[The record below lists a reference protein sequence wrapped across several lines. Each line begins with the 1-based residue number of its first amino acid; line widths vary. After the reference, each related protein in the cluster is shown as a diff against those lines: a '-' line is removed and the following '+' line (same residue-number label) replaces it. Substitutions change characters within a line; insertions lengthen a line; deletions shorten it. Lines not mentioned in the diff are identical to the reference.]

1 MDIPLIIISSLSLI
15 VSAAAL
21 IAVLVLLKKGN
32 NGATDERDDRQ
43 LNNLKTDILN
53 EFSRNR
59 TEEAA
64 RDRAQREELAQ
75 KLNETQEKLNS
86 ISERTN
92 QSIQNISFEINRQL
106 GHINDELSKNRQQ
119 NSDSII
125 KLINE
130 MKQQLGEIRELQ
142 TQTSQAQNQKIEE
155 ALEKIRVSNEQK
167 LDEMRNVVDE
177 KLTNTLTQR
186 LDSSFK
192 TVSEQLT
199 NLYTALGEMKEMS
212 GGITE
217 HVSTLNKVLTNVKAR
232 GTWAEIQLK
241 GILDQT
247 IPVGMYVENYAPSA
261 KSKDRVEFAI
271 KIPSGEN
278 NSEIIYLP
286 IDSKFPMED
295 YVRLC
300 DATERADKELIEKA
314 RAELEA
320 RVISEAK
327 DISKY
332 INPPKTTP
340 FAIMYLATEGLYAE
354 IVSSPNSIV
363 EKLQSKY
370 NIMIAGPTTIT
381 ALLNSLSMGFKIAA
395 INEKSSE
402 VKGILQAIKTQYTTF
417 GNLLAK
423 AKKKIDEAGNTI
435 GDAQH
440 RSNMIQKKLKSID
453 AIEIKES
460 DELLEITPEN
470 MLLEESYSDDE

>member
-1 MDIPLIIISSLSLI
+1 MDIPIIILSSISLI
-15 VSAAAL
+15 VSASSL
-21 IAVLVLLKKGN
+21 IAVLTLLKRGNN
-32 NGATDERDDRQ
+32 NGAQNNEAQ
-43 LNNLKTDILN
+43 LNNLKTDMFN

-59 TEEAA
+59 TEDAA
-64 RDRAQREELAQ
+64 RAKAQRDELSQ
-75 KLNETQEKLNS
+75 KLSEMQEKLNN
-86 ISERTN
+86 ITERNN
-92 QSIQNISFEINRQL
+92 QNMQNISFEINRQL
-106 GHINDELSKNRQQ
+106 LKINEELAKNKQENTESIAKLITEITRQLSEISEKNTQ
-119 NSDSII
+119 NS
-125 KLINE
+125 L
-130 MKQQLGEIRELQ
+130 
-142 TQTSQAQNQKIEE
+142 AQSQKIDES
-155 ALEKIRVSNEQK
+155 LEKIRVSNEQK

-261 KSKDRVEFAI
+261 RSKDRVEFAI

-278 NSEIIYLP
+278 NSEITYLP

-300 DATERADKELIEKA
+300 DATEKADKELVDKA
-314 RAELEA
+314 RADLEA
-320 RVISEAK
+320 RVLSEAK

-354 IVSSPNSIV
+354 IVSSPNGIV
-363 EKLQSKY
+363 EKLQTKY

-395 INEKSSE
+395 INEKSNE
-402 VKGILQAIKTQYTTF
+402 IKDVLAAVKAQYEKF
-417 GNLLAK
+417 GGVLAR
-423 AKKKIDEAGNTI
+423 AKKKIDEAGSTI
-435 GDAQH
+435 GEAQH
-440 RSNMIQKKLKSID
+440 RSNIIQKKLKSID
-453 AIEIKES
+453 AIELNES
-460 DELLEITPEN
+460 DGYLDITTEN
-470 MLLEESYSDDE
+470 MLLEESYSDDD

>member
-1 MDIPLIIISSLSLI
+1 MDIPIIILSSISLV
-15 VSAAAL
+15 VSACSL
-21 IAVLVLLKKGN
+21 IAVLTLLRKDNN
-32 NGATDERDDRQ
+32 NGYETNEAQ
-43 LNNLKTDILN
+43 LNNLKTDIFN

-59 TEEAA
+59 TEDAA
-64 RDRAQREELAQ
+64 RAKAQRDELSQ
-75 KLNETQEKLNS
+75 KLSEMQEKLNN
-86 ISERTN
+86 ITERNN
-92 QSIQNISFEINRQL
+92 QNMQNISFEINRQL
-106 GHINDELSKNRQQ
+106 LRVNEELAKNKQE
-119 NSDSII
+119 NTESIA

-130 MKQQLGEIRELQ
+130 ITKKLSEISEKQ
-142 TQTSQAQNQKIEE
+142 TQNSLVQSQKIDES
-155 ALEKIRVSNEQK
+155 LEKIRVSNEQK

-177 KLTNTLTQR
+177 KLTNTLSQR

-232 GTWAEIQLK
+232 GTWAEIRLK

-247 IPVGMYVENYAPSA
+247 IPAGMYVENYAPSTR
-261 KSKDRVEFAI
+261 SKDRVEFAI

-278 NSEIIYLP
+278 NTEVIYLP

-295 YVRLC
+295 YIRLC

-320 RVISEAK
+320 RILMEAK

-354 IVSSPNSIV
+354 IVSSNNGIV
-363 EKLQSKY
+363 EKLQEKY
-370 NIMIAGPTTIT
+370 SIMVAGPTTIT
-381 ALLNSLSMGFKIAA
+381 ALLNSLSMGFRIAA

-440 RSNMIQKKLKSID
+440 RSNMIQKKLKSLD
-453 AIEIKES
+453 AIEIKEA
-460 DELLEITPEN
+460 DELLEINPEN
-470 MLLEESYSDDE
+470 LLLDESCSEDE